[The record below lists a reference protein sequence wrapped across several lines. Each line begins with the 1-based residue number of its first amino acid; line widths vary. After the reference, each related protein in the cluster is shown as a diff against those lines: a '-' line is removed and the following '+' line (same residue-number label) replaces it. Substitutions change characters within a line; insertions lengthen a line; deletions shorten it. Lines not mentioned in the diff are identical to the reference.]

1 MPNVTS
7 VVCHVSI

>member
-1 MPNVTS
+1 MSRVTF